1 MFTLASLPL
10 TAHIQPTHG
19 RTSTR
24 MADELLTR
32 ARAML
37 ALMRDDR
44 DAPLREQGSGG
55 QPAAQSTISARE
67 SVDAIT
73 ARHRRDSTPQSA
85 NRQPVPPHLRSPRS
99 SALDGASDEHRR
111 SGLAPAAPPRASPAA
126 GRFRGA
132 DCKRQGHRSYRAEAR
147 AYICDCTSAP
157 AATCK
162 RRPRAERG
170 PTSPRRS
177 PPERPHARSSPPK
190 SPWGSVTL
198 VPCAEQR
205 PAASRAASGAPMLV
219 PRAEPAASGRPWRT
233 LARAVH

>member
-32 ARAML
+32 ARATL

-73 ARHRRDSTPQSA
+73 ARHRRDSTPQGA
-85 NRQPVPPHLRSPRS
+85 NRQPVPPPPPPPAPLQRPRPRDRRNPPQRIGTRRPTPRKSCRRQVQRRELQTRGPSQLPSRSTCVI
-99 SALDGASDEHRR
+99 AQARR
-111 SGLAPAAPPRASPAA
+111 L
-126 GRFRGA
+126 
-132 DCKRQGHRSYRAEAR
+132 
-147 AYICDCTSAP
+147 
-157 AATCK
+157 AATCE
-162 RRPRAERG
+162 RHPRAERG
-170 PTSPRRS
+170 PTSPQRS
-177 PPERPHARSSPPK
+177 PPTRSVVAAQVALGLSYARALRRAAACGLPSRLRARLRSCLAP
-190 SPWGSVTL
+190 S
-198 VPCAEQR
+198 QR
-205 PAASRAASGAPMLV
+205 PR
-219 PRAEPAASGRPWRT
+219 GRPWRT
-233 LARAVH
+233 LARAVR